1 MKRKFEVAITR
12 TGTIIIEA
20 ETADEAFDK
29 VLEMA
34 TADIDKNADGNL
46 TGWEPSD
53 VVEVGT
59 NEYADANFI
68 NDKEKM
74 RDFKELSKEEFLSSY
89 SYLTKQEY
97 DNTAREMLK
106 KLYERLKQI
115 DDELTLEYED
125 GETCWAANLEAE
137 YEQTEELICKIESEI
152 K

>member
-1 MKRKFEVAITR
+1 MKKFEVTITR
-12 TGTIIIEA
+12 TGSIVVEA

-29 VLEMA
+29 VLEMT
-34 TADIDKNADGNL
+34 TADIDKNADGSL

-53 VVEVGT
+53 VEGVGT

-74 RDFKELSKEEFLSSY
+74 RDFKELSKKDFLLSY
-89 SYLTKQEY
+89 SYLTEQEY

-115 DDELTLEYED
+115 DDELALEYED

-137 YEQTEELICKIESEI
+137 YEQTEELICKIESEM

>member
-1 MKRKFEVAITR
+1 MKKFEVTITR
-12 TGTIIIEA
+12 TGSIIVEA

-34 TADIDKNADGNL
+34 IADIDKNADGSL

-53 VVEVGT
+53 VEGVGT

-74 RDFKELSKEEFLSSY
+74 RDFKELSKKDFLSSY
-89 SYLTKQEY
+89 SYLAEQEY

-106 KLYERLKQI
+106 KLYECALPAKMDTKKLQK
-115 DDELTLEYED
+115 T
-125 GETCWAANLEAE
+125 
-137 YEQTEELICKIESEI
+137 K
-152 K
+152 